1 MKQNINAVQTQTT
14 TDNSTATVDVT
25 ESKTK
30 LVDVPTQSQAFIR
43 SVAKNFGYDIKLMS
57 YKKTTSPAYTMPAL
71 VKKALLLLKKEL
83 AN

>member
-57 YKKTTSPAYTMPAL
+57 YKKNYYSKLQNSGIIEDVIHTYQLRTL
-71 VKKALLLLKKEL
+71 
-83 AN
+83 